1 MTEDSASRCGS
12 IAVVGAPNAGK
23 STLVNALV
31 GQKVA
36 IVSAKVQTTRQRL
49 VGIAVAG
56 PAQLLLV
63 DTPGIF
69 SPRRRLDRAMVKA
82 AWDGTDDADLIT
94 LVIDAKT
101 GLRGEVPAIIEALA
115 KRPERKYLILNKVDI
130 CVKEKLLVLAQ
141 ELSARLPFEEIFF
154 VSASTG
160 DGIDQL
166 RTALAAA
173 MPPGPWHYPE
183 DQLSDATTRLMAS
196 ELTREQLY
204 LQLHAELPY
213 SATIETEK
221 WEERRDG
228 STMIH
233 QQILVER
240 DSQKAIV
247 LGKGGSRIREIG
259 AAARAAI
266 SELTGKPVH
275 LILHVK
281 VKADWG
287 DDRSL
292 YSAVGLD
299 FVD

>member
-1 MTEDSASRCGS
+1 MTEDISRCGS

-23 STLVNALV
+23 STLVNALI

-49 VGIAVAG
+49 IGIGVSG
-56 PAQLLLV
+56 KTQLLLV

-69 SPRRRLDRAMVKA
+69 QPRRRLDRAMVKA
-82 AWDGTDDADLIT
+82 AWDGTDDADLIA

-101 GLRGEVPAIIEALA
+101 GLRGEVPAIIEALTHR
-115 KRPERKYLILNKVDI
+115 KERKYLILNKVDI

-141 ELSARLPFEEIFF
+141 TLSAKLQFEEIFF

-160 DGIDQL
+160 DGIDGL
-166 RTALAAA
+166 RAAFAAA

-233 QQILVER
+233 QQIIVER

-247 LGKGGSRIREIG
+247 LGKGGARIREIG